1 MTMLPDKP
9 ISVPQDA
16 VEAAVALRNKLNAR
30 SAGKYSTGVGLKQ
43 VGGSYTGRLA
53 LFVYVPEKRGAE
65 DVAESEFVPPE
76 FGGYVTDVVVAR
88 PELLDDTARYDPL
101 RGGMEISR
109 ERTIAD
115 GIFAPPTGT
124 AGTVV
129 KSRGD
134 GGLHLLTNAHVAQ
147 QAGLNVYQPG
157 QTFFSPV
164 TDVVGQVSALRNE
177 NNPLF
182 LDCATI
188 RLNGSRGAKAIIEEI
203 GPVQGAWTRIP
214 PLGEVVKKRGK
225 RTLLTHGFVVR
236 TIASLFAPVID
247 QIEFSGSVPFVTV
260 FGGKGDSGSVV
271 LNSSNQVIG
280 LLFGTSGLDL
290 GGGLSS
296 HGLAMPIHNV
306 QEALKVDVAT

>member
-1 MTMLPDKP
+1 MLPDRP

-16 VEAAVALRNKLNAR
+16 IEAAVALRNRLNAR
-30 SAGKYSTGVGLKQ
+30 SAGKYATGVGLKQ
-43 VGGSYTGRLA
+43 TGGEFTDQMA
-53 LFVYVPEKRGAE
+53 LFVYVSEKRAAE
-65 DVAESEFVPPE
+65 DIAEPEFVPSE
-76 FGGYVTDVVVAR
+76 FGGYITDVVEAQ
-88 PELLDDTARYDPL
+88 PELLDDTAKYDPL
-101 RGGMEISR
+101 RGGIEISR

-124 AGTVV
+124 LGAIV
-129 KSRGD
+129 KNRGN
-134 GGLHLLTNAHVAQ
+134 GQPQLLTNAHVVQ
-147 QAGLNVYQPG
+147 QASLNVHQPG
-157 QTFFSPV
+157 QVFLSPA
-164 TDVVGQVSALRNE
+164 TDIVGPVSALRNE

-188 RLNGSRGAKAIIEEI
+188 GLNGSRGSKAVIEDI
-203 GPVQGAWTRIP
+203 GPVQGARTEIP

-225 RTLLTHGFVVR
+225 RTLVTHGFVVR

-247 QIEFSGSVPFVTV
+247 QIEFSGAAPFVTV
-260 FGGKGDSGSVV
+260 FCGKGDSGSVV

-290 GGGLSS
+290 GNGLSS